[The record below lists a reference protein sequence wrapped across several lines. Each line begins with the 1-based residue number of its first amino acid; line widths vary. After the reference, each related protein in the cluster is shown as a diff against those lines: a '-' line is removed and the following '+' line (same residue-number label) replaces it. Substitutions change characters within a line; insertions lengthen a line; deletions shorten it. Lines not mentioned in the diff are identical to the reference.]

1 KQINSLYATAEINYD
16 NYIFLNVTGRN
27 DWSSA
32 LGLDNR
38 SFFYPSISGSW
49 VISDMITK
57 TGGSLPSWLSFAKL
71 RGSYAEVGNDLPAF
85 QLYNVYNIGKD
96 PNGNTTAGMGNT
108 KFSTDILSE
117 LIKTIEFG
125 FDTRLF
131 NSRLGLDF
139 AWYKTNATNQLID
152 LPMNP
157 FSGYEYEKINAGNI
171 QNSGFE
177 IVLDGRILTNTD
189 QLTWN

>member
-1 KQINSLYATAEINYD
+1 
-16 NYIFLNVTGRN
+16 
-27 DWSSA
+27 
-32 LGLDNR
+32 
-38 SFFYPSISGSW
+38 
-49 VISDMITK
+49 
-57 TGGSLPSWLSFAKL
+57 
-71 RGSYAEVGNDLPAF
+71 
-85 QLYNVYNIGKD
+85 
-96 PNGNTTAGMGNT
+96 MGNT
-108 KFSTDILSE
+108 KYSPSILSE

-157 FSGYEYEKINAGNI
+157 YSGYEYEKINAGNI

-177 IVLDGRILTNTD
+177 IVLTEEY
-189 QLTWN
+189 